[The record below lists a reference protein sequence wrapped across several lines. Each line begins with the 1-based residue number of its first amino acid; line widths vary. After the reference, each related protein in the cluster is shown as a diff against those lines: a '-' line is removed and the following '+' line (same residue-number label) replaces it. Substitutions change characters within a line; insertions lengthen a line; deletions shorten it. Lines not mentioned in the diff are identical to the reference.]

1 MHQLVVL
8 TLRLLLGCTRLRDAR
23 GRVTPGNP
31 RRSADTAAVS
41 RVSLCVSWVARIN
54 VAKEMS
60 FSLGPYVTVVRA
72 ISEIFCT
79 PRSALFV
86 IW

>member
-23 GRVTPGNP
+23 GRVAPGNYG
-31 RRSADTAAVS
+31 RSADDAAVS
-41 RVSLCVSWVARIN
+41 RVSLSVSWIAHIS

-60 FSLGPYVTVVRA
+60 FSLVPYVTVVRA